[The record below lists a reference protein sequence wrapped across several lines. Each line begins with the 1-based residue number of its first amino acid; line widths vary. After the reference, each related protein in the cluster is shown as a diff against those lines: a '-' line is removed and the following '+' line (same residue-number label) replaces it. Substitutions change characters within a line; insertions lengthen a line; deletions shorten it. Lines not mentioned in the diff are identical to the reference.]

1 MISQRIRS
9 TTRLT
14 LSALALAALLPAA
27 DAGAEIIRKDDMLRG
42 VTTTRAQCAA
52 IAQAVWLTVYGKDYC
67 VRYYV
72 STAGG
77 EGHRPVVFLQGDYF
91 GNLDPKSRTWKSPVE
106 AADLDT
112 ANLQRMADALSRR
125 SKTTA
130 IYLGRIGVEGTS
142 GNHTSRKTVLELN
155 LMNRALDA
163 IKQRHGFAGFH
174 MVGQSGGSKLV
185 GGLVGLRN
193 DVACAV
199 VGSGPMT
206 APGSPPRTDPTE
218 AFFNVIESIP
228 AFARNPS
235 LRLMVVSDPADKIVP
250 IAMQTGFVDKMR
262 QAGRPVPQFLVEAT
276 DNNHHGVVA
285 YAHLVAAGCVLGK
298 SDAEIARAASTMTAR
313 AAEINQQKIN
323 EARARA
329 SIVSRHH
336 QPGSTPASTNPTN
349 TSRGG
354 RAATP
359 RTGA

>member
-14 LSALALAALLPAA
+14 LSAFALVALLPAA
-27 DAGAEIIRKDDMLRG
+27 EAGGEILRKDEMLRG
-42 VTTTRAQCAA
+42 VTMTRAQCAT
-52 IAQAVWLTVYGKDYC
+52 ISQRVWLTVYGKDYC

-77 EGHRPVVFLQGDYF
+77 EGNRPVVFLQGDYF

-112 ANLQRMADALSRR
+112 ADLQRMADALSRR
-125 SKTTA
+125 TKTTA
-130 IYLGRIGVEGTS
+130 IYLGRLGVEGTS
-142 GNHTSRKTVLELN
+142 GNHTSRKTLLELN
-155 LMNRALDA
+155 LMNGALDA
-163 IKQRHGFAGFH
+163 IKLRHGFAGFH

-185 GGLVGLRN
+185 GGIVGLRG

-199 VGSGPMT
+199 VGSGPLT
-206 APGSPPRTDPTE
+206 APGSPPKTDPTE
-218 AFFNVIESIP
+218 AFFDVVQTVP
-228 AFARNPS
+228 ALARNHS
-235 LRLMVVSDPADKIVP
+235 LRLMVVSDPADKVVP

-276 DNNHHGVVA
+276 DDNHHGVVA

-298 SDAEIARAASTMTAR
+298 SDAEIARAVSTMTAR
-313 AAEINQQKIN
+313 AAEINKQKAN
-323 EARARA
+323 EARAKA
-329 SIVSRHH
+329 TIVSRQQ
-336 QPGSTPASTNPTN
+336 QPGSTPAATNPTN

-354 RAATP
+354 
-359 RTGA
+359 